1 MIQIYTVGIRGK
13 NDEINE
19 TQLMVIATDPT
30 LYEILDDYTP
40 ETTEDYDKTSLHKS
54 VDVSD

>member
-1 MIQIYTVGIRGK
+1 MIKFIVLALEERMMRLMK
-13 NDEINE
+13 

-40 ETTEDYDKTSLHKS
+40 ELLEDLPTRPL
-54 VDVSD
+54 